1 MTNHATTLAITAA
14 PIAPPTTPPAIAP
27 VFRLLLED
35 DGELGEDDA
44 EVGVP
49 EVWPALV
56 AVAIVEALPVTS
68 GYSATGENSLKD
80 GVRAGATHRR
90 QAAPLKHSSC
100 HWAIRAMV
108 LF

>member
-14 PIAPPTTPPAIAP
+14 PTAPPTTPPTIAP

-44 EVGVP
+44 EV
-49 EVWPALV
+49 WLALV

-80 GVRAGATHRR
+80 GVRAELRTAGKLRR
-90 QAAPLKHSSC
+90 
-100 HWAIRAMV
+100 
-108 LF
+108 